1 MKKELT
7 NKSVIILF
15 AFLLFVTSCATSNIK
30 DNVILNNQKKEGIYF
45 TNIKV
50 NQLGWSIA
58 IFPRTTKKDRG
69 VFGSAAAVI
78 EQLHEGDN
86 FIIISLPEGS
96 YAIQYV
102 YNSPFAFEVEPM
114 DVQIF
119 ENKICYI
126 GQFEI
131 DVINKSKY
139 FPDFKYRYVND
150 FDNALIYLS
159 SSYPS
164 LYNGYITINCYPS
177 LSNPNWMIPRQ
188 KI

>member
-1 MKKELT
+1 MKKKLI
-7 NKSVIILF
+7 NKSVM
-15 AFLLFVTSCATSNIK
+15 LLFFVLLLVTSCATSNIK
-30 DNVILNNQKKEGIYF
+30 DNVMLNNKKKEGIYF

-58 IFPRTTKKDRG
+58 IFPRTTEKDRG
-69 VFGSAAAVI
+69 AFGSAAAVI

-86 FIIISLPEGS
+86 FIIIKLPEGS

-102 YNSPFAFEVEPM
+102 YNGPFTFEVKPM
-114 DVQIF
+114 DAQIF

-150 FDNALIYLS
+150 FDNALIYLC

-164 LYNGYITINCYPS
+164 LYNRYSTINCYPF
-177 LSNPNWMIPRQ
+177 LSNSSWMTPKQ